1 MGWCSLL
8 CRRYLWLTSDEIA
21 KVVQAGGKKMT
32 KDSLGDW
39 EKAEP
44 AKEREERVEEDQL
57 QGAAWTP

>member
-1 MGWCSLL
+1 M
-8 CRRYLWLTSDEIA
+8 WLTSDEIA
-21 KVVQAGGKKMT
+21 KVVQAGGKKRT

>member
-21 KVVQAGGKKMT
+21 KVVQAGGKKE
-32 KDSLGDW
+32 DQGQPRRLG
-39 EKAEP
+39 KSRTS
-44 AKEREERVEEDQL
+44 KEREERVEEDQL